1 MDFTKPTE
9 PIDYTD
15 CVFVSYKNRIVTV
28 GIYVDE
34 EFERTGE
41 FHRYT
46 DIHGHEKWATSWKR
60 IKACD
65 VENELYCTGIKK
77 MED

>member
-1 MDFTKPTE
+1 MDFTKPE
-9 PIDYTD
+9 KPIDYSK
-15 CVFVSYKNRIVTV
+15 CVFVSYENRMVTA
-28 GIYVDE
+28 GIFIQE
-34 EFERTGE
+34 EFEKTGE
-41 FHRYT
+41 YFTYI

-65 VENELYCTGIKK
+65 VEKELYCTGIK